1 VIDLRARLK
10 LFWRQLPFFVWLV
23 VLWMLLWG
31 QLTML
36 ALITGV
42 LVAIFV
48 STWFRLPAAQMSGRV
63 NLWYGVVFGVTF
75 LVELVQGALSVT
87 WEVLRPGP
95 TRAAIIRVPL
105 RVDDDLIMTHVAVAS
120 SLIPGSTVIEADRER
135 RVVYLHAIGMRDEAA
150 VEAQRRRVQH
160 WEERAVAA
168 VGTRAQLKALREG
181 AEPIADRADAD
192 RTDAGGAE

>member
-1 VIDLRARLK
+1 MRDSRSRLK
-10 LFWRQLPFFVWLV
+10 LFWRQLPFFLWLV

-36 ALITGV
+36 ALVTGV

-48 STWFRLPAAQMSGRV
+48 TTWFRLPAAQMSGRV
-63 NLWYGVVFGVTF
+63 NLWYGLVFGVTF
-75 LVELVQGALSVT
+75 VVELVHGALSVS

-135 RVVYLHAIGMRDEAA
+135 RVLYLHAIGMKDLAA
-150 VEAQRRRVQH
+150 VDAQRRRVQH

-168 VGTRAQLKALREG
+168 VGTRAQLRALREG
-181 AEPIADRADAD
+181 AGPVADRV
-192 RTDAGGAE
+192 DAGGAE